1 MPQIAYYADSM
12 PIFCQDELED
22 TAAAYEAG
30 FVETEQDDD
39 ELSEG
44 ARKLKEDARVR
55 EDMADMGFG

>member
-1 MPQIAYYADSM
+1 M